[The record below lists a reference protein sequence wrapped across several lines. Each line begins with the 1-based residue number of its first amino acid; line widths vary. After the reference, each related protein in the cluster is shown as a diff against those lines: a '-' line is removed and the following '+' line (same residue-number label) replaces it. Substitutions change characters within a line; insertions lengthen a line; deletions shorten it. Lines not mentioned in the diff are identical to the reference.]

1 MGIAKLFALYTNT
14 ERTKNS
20 ALSSETEQPRLNR
33 SFREKIGMDF
43 ILIDLLWMTKW
54 LKKVISG
61 KINRKIS

>member
-14 ERTKNS
+14 KRTKNS

-33 SFREKIGMDF
+33 SFREKISMDF

-61 KINRKIS
+61 KIH